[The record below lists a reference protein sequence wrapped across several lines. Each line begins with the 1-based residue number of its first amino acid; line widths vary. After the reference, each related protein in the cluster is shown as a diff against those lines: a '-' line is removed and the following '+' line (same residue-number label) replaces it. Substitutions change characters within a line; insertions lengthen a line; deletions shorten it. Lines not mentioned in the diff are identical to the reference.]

1 MIRYIRPPFILFS
14 STRSEVLDYLQF
26 LQECEPDKYHRFIG
40 YNIVSLDAKMGKGIE
55 YQDNMIY
62 KID

>member
-1 MIRYIRPPFILFS
+1 L
-14 STRSEVLDYLQF
+14 TRSVEHAVPRILAK
-26 LQECEPDKYHRFIG
+26 PDRLIG